1 MDFQM
6 RELIAQLNEL
16 EDSKIRIESE
26 HKSAVSKIIL
36 LKDIIA
42 EREQHI
48 RAQDEREATLQAQIE
63 QLEEIIG
70 IQTKNQEDLAQELE
84 TLKSPP
90 DSGQMN
96 GMITVLQDELKKHQ
110 ISLEQYGGNS
120 SALKQMKTLLH
131 EMQVHLDKRTKE
143 LEVMHVCGSNL
154 SLSQPSEDVSVRD
167 QVDLRC
173 PSPDDPEAPPVL
185 PLDQVLKLKEKLL
198 KNGRAEE
205 AVLKKTKDLEMQLAT
220 IKNQNEV

>member
-42 EREQHI
+42 EREHI

-70 IQTKNQEDLAQELE
+70 IQTKNQEDLAQEL
-84 TLKSPP
+84 
-90 DSGQMN
+90 
-96 GMITVLQDELKKHQ
+96 
-110 ISLEQYGGNS
+110 
-120 SALKQMKTLLH
+120 
-131 EMQVHLDKRTKE
+131 
-143 LEVMHVCGSNL
+143 
-154 SLSQPSEDVSVRD
+154 
-167 QVDLRC
+167 
-173 PSPDDPEAPPVL
+173 
-185 PLDQVLKLKEKLL
+185 
-198 KNGRAEE
+198 
-205 AVLKKTKDLEMQLAT
+205 
-220 IKNQNEV
+220 